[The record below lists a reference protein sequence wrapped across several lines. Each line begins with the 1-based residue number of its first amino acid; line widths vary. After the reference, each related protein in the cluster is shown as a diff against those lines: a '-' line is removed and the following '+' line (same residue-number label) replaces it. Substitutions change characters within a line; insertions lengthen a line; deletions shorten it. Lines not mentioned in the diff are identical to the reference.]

1 MRTGTILIFIAII
14 MVILDITYGNI
25 AWNDYDS
32 KVGSDFE
39 RVKKTITIEE
49 KSKIVDGL
57 VLKFEN
63 STLIDKY
70 DAQFYKSDKY
80 SFNVNLNTF
89 KNYQLRLHELSQIDK
104 NSLEYQTALIQ
115 INLFEKEQ
123 LKDVRFYGTFF
134 HDEYF
139 LIWDWIC
146 VLNVITIC
154 LLLIIGFAINDS
166 SY

>member
-1 MRTGTILIFIAII
+1 

-32 KVGSDFE
+32 KFGSDFE

-89 KNYQLRLHELSQIDK
+89 KIYQLRLHELSQIDK
-104 NSLEYQTALIQ
+104 NSLEYLILYCCMCRLYYMNRH
-115 INLFEKEQ
+115 IHS
-123 LKDVRFYGTFF
+123 FYIL
-134 HDEYF
+134 HI
-139 LIWDWIC
+139 L
-146 VLNVITIC
+146 
-154 LLLIIGFAINDS
+154 
-166 SY
+166 